1 MTPGPGRNLEKPS
14 VMLTRAKVPASL
26 AGRKA
31 GRSMEEKPSG
41 KRRASATPE
50 EPRPEDQ
57 KSKKVEANE
66 TPAIQPT
73 RTVSEMVKRAT
84 EIEKKMLA
92 FCLDPAKKVGKENAA
107 TVMESFLEMR
117 KIVDA
122 LTLKNSFL
130 CGKLE
135 ERLSSSDEAKA
146 ALTGAASRTM
156 EATKR
161 LESAAK
167 GATAS
172 AAGSGQI
179 SYADK
184 LKVSSRVLPKSA
196 IMPPKDVVII
206 TPSLEDT
213 DIRTS
218 EEAREA
224 VFTLVNSKKRGIKV
238 KSVRRAQGNGIAVE
252 TTTAEGLRAFTE
264 NAKLKVIGL
273 KARTPTRSRQR
284 MIIYDIPRELTEKE
298 IRACLRKQNK
308 EKLGDADVQDIKFCF
323 RTGRKDSDETY
334 WVVEVSPQIRS
345 KVISGKFF
353 ISWNACKVRD
363 FIAVSRCYKCEGFGH
378 VAKHSR
384 QKHDTCGHCAETGHD
399 TKACPT
405 KKNNAVCVNCKRSGK
420 KSDHAAS
427 SVNCP
432 SYKAAL
438 ERTVERTVYG

>member
-1 MTPGPGRNLEKPS
+1 
-14 VMLTRAKVPASL
+14 
-26 AGRKA
+26 
-31 GRSMEEKPSG
+31 MEEKPSG
-41 KRRASATPE
+41 KRRASATPDK
-50 EPRPEDQ
+50 PRPEDQ
-57 KSKKVEANE
+57 KSKKVEAEE

-73 RTVSEMVKRAT
+73 RTVSEMVKRAA

-92 FCLDPAKKVGKENAA
+92 FCLDPAKKAGKENAA

-117 KIVDA
+117 KIVEA

-135 ERLSSSDEAKA
+135 ERLSSVDETKA
-146 ALTGAASRTM
+146 ALTGAVSRTM

-167 GATAS
+167 WATAS

-184 LKVSSRVLPKSA
+184 LKVSSKVLPKSA
-196 IMPPKDVVII
+196 IMPPKNVVII

-224 VFTLVNSKKRGIKV
+224 VFTLVNPKKRGIQV

-252 TTTAEGLRAFTE
+252 TTTADGLRAFTE
-264 NAKLKVIGL
+264 NAKLKIIGL
-273 KARTPTRSRQR
+273 KARTPTRSRPR

-323 RTGRKDSDETY
+323 RTGRKDSEKTN
-334 WVVEVSPQIRS
+334 WLVE
-345 KVISGKFF
+345 
-353 ISWNACKVRD
+353 D
-363 FIAVSRCYKCEGFGH
+363 FIAVSRCYKCQGFGH
-378 VAKHSR
+378 VAKHCR

-438 ERTVERTVYG
+438 ERRVERTVYD